1 MLGVLRGPDCYRFG
15 CCRFGC
21 CRFGCCRFGCCCF
34 DAALHLH
41 FTCISLVHRQL
52 FEAMDRD
59 PPHDDGISKDEFI
72 FYYSAYEDYLRDAF
86 AGYCVQDGVNDL
98 NFDIH
103 AAEWYYQNSEGRWQS
118 CWCTCYGSSYG
129 S

>member
-1 MLGVLRGPDCYRFG
+1 MVEG
-15 CCRFGC
+15 CWVFCRFLIVIVLVVVDLLVVDLMLHC
-21 CRFGCCRFGCCCF
+21 TCISLAF
-34 DAALHLH
+34 HLH
-41 FTCISLVHRQL
+41 FTCISLAFHRQL

-118 CWCTCYGSSYG
+118 
-129 S
+129 

>member
-1 MLGVLRGPDCYRFG
+1 MLARCWVFCGFLIVIVLVVVVLVVVVLM
-15 CCRFGC
+15 
-21 CRFGCCRFGCCCF
+21 
-34 DAALHLH
+34 LHC
-41 FTCISLVHRQL
+41 TCISLVHRQL

-103 AAEWYYQNSEGRWQS
+103 AAEWYYQNSEGRWQ
-118 CWCTCYGSSYG
+118 T
-129 S
+129 